1 MVDTQ
6 VTWTDKKKKEKRVHY
21 KPMWF
26 SLTYFLTVGQW
37 DHSGK
42 MMNPSHNRKGVR
54 GKGGYYLAT
63 TLPVLEG
70 QIAHVDV

>member
-1 MVDTQ
+1 
-6 VTWTDKKKKEKRVHY
+6 
-21 KPMWF
+21 MWF